1 MFSTYLKSLND
12 MVNSMSETPEE
23 QPSTGVLGRIGSWF
37 SPWRGKSP
45 KSPSEVAFPAG
56 DEAVKCEGEEENGES
71 VRVEAGDQQWE
82 AREQNSDPGPLG
94 LLRNFSP
101 SKEGDAAESA
111 HREGSPV
118 SSGEPG
124 GDVSKEEEFA
134 QPRKRRTGLD
144 RGSGDSTFDSRNPE
158 KNANQ
163 LTHLFSFAEQGVA
176 WDSDRDHTQRQA
188 HAQTG
193 KRLHVYLEETS
204 VTQRG
209 TNSGVG
215 QEVVRTKVK
224 KSLQVKPK
232 ASLSFDSLEDKKEAD
247 DAESYYSALVGV
259 SLRSKTYESEYSGA
273 DSMGRKNAAR
283 RKYRKNSQGDPLSS
297 PREKTPPDTQPPP
310 DTSLTIPQSKS
321 CHDVNEPANSTSG
334 QDPSS
339 TSQASPG
346 GGKTM
351 TSCSDKPRYLDN
363 IQSQGAVTQ
372 ACAAMEDDDTDYKVE
387 RKTETPESKRR
398 SLKVSRS
405 EVKLF
410 TKYVPLSAEQPLLEN
425 NEPPESKT
433 PLKSAE
439 NGAKESFKS
448 EIRER
453 TPDLKNKND
462 PSKAAPGRVTH
473 KINIFERQ
481 AVGEHQKSF
490 PNPRSAESSPVR
502 KPPGRVKTEFVLS
515 EESSKSV
522 ERSGTARPDPVP
534 ASGEIQMSVK
544 ERMKNF
550 TEKSELKIPPK
561 SARMITPKKPTPSS
575 KSTELASQGKQDT
588 KENVKTNVLSKTEQP
603 DKLVKATIQVS
614 EAKTKAS
621 LKAGA
626 VKPDD
631 LQLDAAHKGS
641 GEATETGAL
650 SPKSPNRTSSK
661 SKRRKGREATSPGGS
676 ENKQELES
684 KQVDGKDLS
693 AKAEEKTPDQESV
706 AGITEVDL
714 EALNREEGSSVGLT
728 DASVTEDEPDTAA
741 FIPETKMPIDGASV
755 ILPPKE
761 EKKQEK
767 TSPPQS
773 AEQPGDKASTEKDA
787 AEEPPQLTEE
797 SKIANAE
804 GVCAE
809 SKTETKAEPGP
820 PVLSLENDYPK
831 DKITQSE
838 RGSEES
844 AVVDVKTGSVSSE
857 QASGSSET
865 QQSESLPPE
874 KAAVVETNEPESRL
888 SAASPPNVPDFQ
900 TRPLESSETRAEPAE
915 RQTGSVSVEKNSA
928 DESHARGASD
938 DAHSSSTLVTK
949 TTAAV
954 EEVNVRESSDTPML
968 KTTVESV
975 KEAATEVKT
984 EQEGENHE
992 VKLVTSEGKIS
1003 DDIETPAPSKE
1014 EFEAPEDAE
1023 KVTES
1028 QSPSETS
1035 NSVVELKKTEV
1046 EEPPPAS
1053 GVDITIKLP
1062 PAEKLSQPQ
1071 NGSTSPSSHKKHQES
1086 NQQSTMR
1093 RLPLPR
1099 ALSREDSAGQES
1111 PSSWLDVDVPK
1122 QRLKVSSPRL
1132 SSGGSESNLLDAPD
1146 DLDDDDFV
1154 ERIKKLCAP
1163 FQLPP
1168 RKHNTFRPPQPPFAL
1183 PAIKEDRFEKTFD
1196 PEEFT
1201 FGLRKKNKFTIET
1214 PSLLARLQGP
1224 ELKAGIKPARASI
1237 ADRSMLLSALEA
1249 DGPDKTTHQEEEE
1262 DGKEEEQIRV
1272 KSRLEG
1278 SCVLSGLTSS
1288 LLRSRRNEA
1297 LILDDDTSGEV
1308 SPTEAPQLSPRT
1320 DAPPPSPTLP
1330 SGEKPG
1336 REELQPAVS
1345 DSGPPFPSFKDIKL
1359 PDFLAKHFP
1368 PESMKPKQDVEGQQT
1383 QTEKISSPVSNI
1395 KPVPDL
1401 VPPVPLFAPAAP
1413 DTAPEMKPPTR
1424 QQQTTLVSEKPK
1436 GPAPVTEPDAA
1447 VRPRLTA
1454 GDGGPSVS
1462 PVITVSN
1469 AAETRPPTHR
1479 RAPVNH
1485 VRVPRRF
1492 HKRPG
1497 KITLFEKAQF
1507 SGEKYDFH
1515 RELADATTLKF
1526 SPVIS
1531 VKVVRG
1537 CWVLYEKP
1545 GFQGRCIPLE
1555 EGAIELPNEWAEP
1568 GQESTQP
1575 VSIGSMR
1582 HVVSDYSFPRIDLF
1596 TEPEGRG
1603 RVTPYHDDVIE
1614 TGSYGIPLSTA
1625 SIQVHSGVWMVF
1637 SDPGLQGAMAVL
1649 EEGVYPFPETWGFS
1663 SPFVGSLRP
1672 LKMGAFKVENPNDV
1686 KAVVFD
1692 SPRFEGSAQELDS
1705 EVFSFCEGDSDAL
1718 MPAASV
1724 KIIGGLWVGYSEPGF
1739 EGQQFIL
1746 EEGEYLDPSDW
1757 GGSEPLLAL
1766 RPILSDFLTP
1776 HLKMFSDLNFG
1787 QLGVN
1792 IDLAVPVGNMEETG
1806 YGTRTQS
1813 IDVISGVWV
1822 AFEEPGFCGESY
1834 ILEKGLYGCP
1844 EDWGALQPRIAS
1856 AMTVVLDDFEKPAK
1870 FKVQLFSLPGFQGTV
1885 LVVEDNLASLQEGFC
1900 VASCKVLSGSWLAFE
1915 GPDFSG
1921 RMYVLEEGNYPDL
1934 RAMGCV
1940 NTGSS
1945 IISLQTTGFEFSLPS
1960 ITLFERSGLRGKR
1973 VVLTE
1978 GCVNLQLTGGCTRVQ
1993 SVHVEGGMW
2002 ILYEGINYRG
2012 AQILLTP
2019 GEVPD
2024 WYELSTWKKIGSLRP
2039 LLQKQVH
2046 FRLRNRH
2053 TGLMMSVTG
2062 DLDEIKLLRIQEME
2076 ETCGIEQLWSYQR
2089 GHLHCK
2095 LLEECCLCPSGS
2107 VTIAGSRIGLAPGS
2121 EHQTHL
2127 WSITPDGFIRYT
2139 SSADLVLEVKG
2150 GTHFDKNQVILN
2162 KLDPNKVQQRW
2173 DVEII

>member
-1 MFSTYLKSLND
+1 MFGTYLKSLND

-37 SPWRGKSP
+37 SPWRGKGP

-56 DEAVKCEGEEENGES
+56 DEAVKCEGAEENGES
-71 VRVEAGDQQWE
+71 VRVGAGDQQWE
-82 AREQNSDPGPLG
+82 AREQNSDPGPRG

-101 SKEGDAAESA
+101 SKEEDAAESA

-118 SSGEPG
+118 SRGEPG
-124 GDVSKEEEFA
+124 GDVSKEEELA
-134 QPRKRRTGLD
+134 QPRKRRTGPD
-144 RGSGDSTFDSRNPE
+144 RGSSDSRLDSRNPE

-163 LTHLFSFAEQGVA
+163 LTHLSSFAEQGVA

-232 ASLSFDSLEDKKEAD
+232 ASLSFDSLDDKEEAD
-247 DAESYYSALVGV
+247 DADSYYSALVGV
-259 SLRSKTYESEYSGA
+259 SLRSKTCDSEYSGA

-283 RKYRKNSQGDPLSS
+283 RKYRKNSQGDPLGS
-297 PREKTPPDTQPPP
+297 PPPETQPGP

-321 CHDVNEPANSTSG
+321 SHDVNVPVNSASG
-334 QDPSS
+334 QDPSP
-339 TSQASPG
+339 SQASPG

-363 IQSQGAVTQ
+363 IQAQGAVTE
-372 ACAAMEDDDTDYKVE
+372 ACAAMEDDDTDYQVE

-410 TKYVPLSAEQPLLEN
+410 TKYVPLSVEQPLLEK
-425 NEPPESKT
+425 NEPPDLKT
-433 PLKSAE
+433 PSKAAE

-448 EIRER
+448 EMSER

-481 AVGEHQKSF
+481 AVGERQNSF
-490 PNPRSAESSPVR
+490 PNPRSAEGSPVR
-502 KPPGRVKTEFVLS
+502 KPPGRVKTELVLL
-515 EESSKSV
+515 EESSKSS
-522 ERSGTARPDPVP
+522 ERSGTARPNPVP

-544 ERMKNF
+544 ERMRNF

-561 SARMITPKKPTPSS
+561 SARTVALTKPTPSS
-575 KSTELASQGKQDT
+575 KPTELASQGKQDT
-588 KENVKTNVLSKTEQP
+588 KENVKTNAPSKTEQP
-603 DKLVKATIQVS
+603 DELVKATVQVS
-614 EAKTKAS
+614 EAKTKTS

-626 VKPDD
+626 VKPDH
-631 LQLDAAHKGS
+631 LQLDVAPKGS

-661 SKRRKGREATSPGGS
+661 SKRRKGREAASPGGS

-684 KQVDGKDLS
+684 KQVDGKEL
-693 AKAEEKTPDQESV
+693 AAQVEERTPDKES
-706 AGITEVDL
+706 AAANTEVDR
-714 EALNREEGSSVGLT
+714 EASSVGST
-728 DASVTEDEPDTAA
+728 DAPVAQDEPDTAA
-741 FIPETKMPIDGASV
+741 IIPETQTPIDEAPGIS
-755 ILPPKE
+755 PPKE
-761 EKKQEK
+761 EKEHKK
-767 TSPPQS
+767 TSQS
-773 AEQPGDKASTEKDA
+773 AEPPGDQTSTEKDA
-787 AEEPPQLTEE
+787 AGEPPQLTEE
-797 SKIANAE
+797 SKKTNAE
-804 GVCAE
+804 AVSAE
-809 SKTETKAEPGP
+809 RKTETKA
-820 PVLSLENDYPK
+820 LSLENDSPV
-831 DKITQSE
+831 DKIAQSG

-844 AVVDVKTGSVSSE
+844 AAVDAKTGGVSSE
-857 QASGSSET
+857 QASGSPET
-865 QQSESLPPE
+865 QQSERSPAERAPVL
-874 KAAVVETNEPESRL
+874 ETNEPESRL
-888 SAASPPNVPDFQ
+888 SAASPLNVPDVQ

-915 RQTGSVSVEKNSA
+915 TQTGSVSVEKNLT
-928 DESHARGASD
+928 DESRARGASD
-938 DAHSSSTLVTK
+938 AAHSSSTLVTK

-954 EEVNVRESSDTPML
+954 EEVNVSESSDTPVL
-968 KTTVESV
+968 KPAVESV
-975 KEAATEVKT
+975 KEAATEVRTLSPPRT
-984 EQEGENHE
+984 EQGDEHHE
-992 VKLVTSEGKIS
+992 TKLGTSEGKVS
-1003 DDIETPAPSKE
+1003 GDIKTPAPSKG
-1014 EFEAPEDAE
+1014 EFGAPEDAV
-1023 KVTES
+1023 KVTE
-1028 QSPSETS
+1028 EI
-1035 NSVVELKKTEV
+1035 KKTEV
-1046 EEPPPAS
+1046 QKPPPA
-1053 GVDITIKLP
+1053 GDADLPVKPP
-1062 PAEKLSQPQ
+1062 PAEKPSQPPKG
-1071 NGSTSPSSHKKHQES
+1071 NTSPSSNKKPQDS

-1099 ALSREDSAGQES
+1099 ALSREDSAAQDS

-1154 ERIKKLCAP
+1154 QRIKKLCAP

-1168 RKHNTFRPPQPPFAL
+1168 RKHNSFRPPQPPFAL

-1237 ADRSMLLSALEA
+1237 ADRSMLLSALEV
-1249 DGPDKTTHQEEEE
+1249 DGPDKTTLQEEEE

-1288 LLRSRRNEA
+1288 LIRSRRNEA
-1297 LILDDDTSGEV
+1297 LILDDDKSGEV
-1308 SPTEAPQLSPRT
+1308 SPTEAPQLSSRAE
-1320 DAPPPSPTLP
+1320 APPPSPTSP

-1345 DSGPPFPSFKDIKL
+1345 DSGPPFPSFRDIKL

-1368 PESMKPKQDVEGQQT
+1368 PESMKPQQDAEGQQT
-1383 QTEKISSPVSNI
+1383 QTEKIHTPASII
-1395 KPVPDL
+1395 KPAPDL
-1401 VPPVPLFAPAAP
+1401 APPAQPVFAPAAP
-1413 DTAPEMKPPTR
+1413 DAGPEMKPPTH
-1424 QQQTTLVSEKPK
+1424 QQQRTLVNHVSEKPK
-1436 GPAPVTEPDAA
+1436 GPAPVTEPGVAT
-1447 VRPRLTA
+1447 RPGLTVP
-1454 GDGGPSVS
+1454 DRGPSVS
-1462 PVITVSN
+1462 PVIAANN
-1469 AAETRPPTHR
+1469 AAETKLPTHR

-1515 RELADATTLKF
+1515 REVADATALKL

-1531 VKVVRG
+1531 VKAVRG

-1575 VSIGSMR
+1575 VSIGSLR

-1614 TGSYGIPLSTA
+1614 TGSFGIPLSTA

-1649 EEGVYPFPETWGFS
+1649 EEGVYPFPESWGFS

-1672 LKMGAFKVENPNDV
+1672 LKMGAFKVENPNEV

-1718 MPAASV
+1718 TPAASV

-1757 GGSEPLLAL
+1757 GGSEPLLSL
-1766 RPILSDFLTP
+1766 RPILSDFLNP

-1787 QLGVN
+1787 EMGIN

-1806 YGTRTQS
+1806 YGARTQS
-1813 IDVISGVWV
+1813 VDVMSGVWV

-1834 ILEKGLYGCP
+1834 ILEKGLYGSP

-1870 FKVQLFSLPGFQGTV
+1870 FKVQLFSLPAFQGTV
-1885 LVVEDNLASLQEGFC
+1885 LVVEDSVASLQEGFC

-1921 RMYVLEEGNYPDL
+1921 RMYVLEEGGYPDL
-1934 RAMGCV
+1934 RAMGCF
-1940 NTGSS
+1940 NTDSS
-1945 IISLQTTGFEFSLPS
+1945 IMSLQTTGFEFSLPS

-1978 GCVNLQLTGGCTRVQ
+1978 GCVNLQLAGGCTRVQ

-2002 ILYEGINYRG
+2002 IMYEGINYRG

-2024 WYELSTWKKIGSLRP
+2024 WYELSAWKKIGSLRP

-2046 FRLRNRH
+2046 VRLRNRH

-2062 DLDEIKLLRIQEME
+2062 DLDEVKLLRIQEME
-2076 ETCGIEQLWSYQR
+2076 ETCGVEQLWSYQK

-2095 LLEECCLCPSGS
+2095 LLEDCCLCPSGS
-2107 VTIAGSRIGLAPGS
+2107 VTMAGSRIGLAPGS
-2121 EHQTHL
+2121 DNQTHL
-2127 WSITPDGFIRYT
+2127 WSITPDGLIRYT
-2139 SSADLVLEVKG
+2139 PSADLVLEVKG
-2150 GTHFDKNQVILN
+2150 GTHYDKNQVILN

-2173 DVEII
+2173 DVEIM